1 MKIDGPGSAGK
12 VSTAKKTAK
21 SAKPAGAGF
30 ARAMDETGA
39 SDGQVD
45 DAPALPGGGALA
57 SVDALL
63 ALQGVDA
70 VEGANP
76 DGRRKNQAAARHG
89 QELLDQLDEIR
100 VGLLTGRL
108 SEGHLR
114 ALSQRLG
121 TQIEAPT
128 DPKLRSV
135 LDDINLRVAVE
146 LAKYESRS

>member
-12 VSTAKKTAK
+12 LSSAKKTAK

-30 ARAMDETGA
+30 ARALGDTSAADGQADET
-39 SDGQVD
+39 
-45 DAPALPGGGALA
+45 PALPSGGALA

-70 VEGANP
+70 VDGANP

-89 QELLDQLDEIR
+89 QDLLDQLDEIR

-108 SEGHLR
+108 SEAHLR
-114 ALSQRLG
+114 ALSQRLAERV
-121 TQIEAPT
+121 EAPA
-128 DPKLRSV
+128 DPKLKGV

-146 LAKYESRS
+146 LAKYESRT